1 MPRRARILQP
11 DLGVA
16 KRGIDV
22 DGDLDSINAM
32 TPDPNTLMAVN
43 ASDGTS
49 DAPLNNQAPQRR
61 SVTTDSATLAA
72 QATAI
77 PSCFNALIA
86 GDLHPLKPGAN
97 QQRHLPD
104 GMISISTV

>member
-1 MPRRARILQP
+1 MPCQAHRCSQP
-11 DLGVA
+11 KRQSFA

-32 TPDPNTLMAVN
+32 TPDPSTLMAVN

-49 DAPLNNQAPQRR
+49 DAPLANQALQRW
-61 SVTTDSATLAA
+61 SVTTESATLAA

-86 GDLHPLKPGAN
+86 GDLHPQHPALIDSA
-97 QQRHLPD
+97 
-104 GMISISTV
+104 ISLTG